1 MSDDKIRKQA
11 EKLLSLA
18 MILEDDFEEEAKNK
32 IAYLDKVVVLLEPLQ
47 TPLNNDYELMA
58 ICHRE
63 LASLYAAFFPK
74 QEKQEEHY
82 NKAVKFAQLSNS
94 KNENIDFA
102 HEVKQYIQQEVE
114 THKST
119 LEFFSQSKL
128 SPLATHSKFSP
139 PKNRKTIDNENS
151 FDQEIVTIHF
161 KND

>member
-18 MILEDDFEEEAKNK
+18 MILEDDFKEEAKNK
-32 IAYLDKVVVLLEPLQ
+32 IAYLDKVVVLLESLQ

-82 NKAVKFAQLSNS
+82 KKAVKFAQLSNS

-119 LEFFSQSKL
+119 LEFFLNRNSVLWLPIVNFLHPKIGKL
-128 SPLATHSKFSP
+128 LIMRTVLT
-139 PKNRKTIDNENS
+139 RK
-151 FDQEIVTIHF
+151 
-161 KND
+161 